1 LTCLCPPEKSFST
14 EVLCKVVV
22 LDPSPSKFDFTCE
35 RGYSIAVLVV
45 LFVHLPF
52 FFLLGA
58 GAGVDVREVE
68 RIGLGEVAQLEH
80 DDDPLRDVLEGSGA
94 LHPGVALG
102 VQDELWAVA
111 LGAWCC
117 FSAWE
122 PPPPPHPATKKS
134 RKRHDA

>member
-1 LTCLCPPEKSFST
+1 LCPPEKSFST

-94 LHPGVALG
+94 PHPGVALG